1 MQRRAMTVVEMLV
14 ALVLVSLLFGFLYRT
29 FRVQRMA
36 WFTVE
41 KLDAIQAMR
50 IAERRIRKEL
60 ELGTAV
66 LYPPPEMG
74 GATTGHSFLIFTSPT
89 NELRMIYCDKEGHLK
104 MKEHKKKPVV
114 LCSSVRSFAVRHS
127 FRGQVWVE
135 VTANAREKGAIGF
148 AVSAHISNGFCTGK
162 GPS

>member
-1 MQRRAMTVVEMLV
+1 MTVVEMLV
-14 ALVLVSLLFGFLYRT
+14 AVILVSLLFGFLYRT
-29 FRVQRMA
+29 FRIQRMA

-74 GATTGHSFLIFTSPT
+74 GASTGHNCLVFTGPT
-89 NELRMIYCDKEGHLK
+89 NKLRAIYCDKEGKLK
-104 MKEHKKKPVV
+104 LKEHGQKPVL
-114 LCSSVRSFAVRHS
+114 LCEDVRSFAVRHP
-127 FRGQVWVE
+127 FRGQVWCE
-135 VTANAREKGAIGF
+135 VVANAREKGAISF

>member
-1 MQRRAMTVVEMLV
+1 MRRRAMTVVEMLV
-14 ALVLVSLLFGFLYRT
+14 AIVLVSILFGFLYRT
-29 FRVQRMA
+29 FRVQRLA

-41 KLDAIQAMR
+41 KLDAIQALR
-50 IAERRIRKEL
+50 IAERRIRNEL

-74 GATTGHSFLIFTSPT
+74 GVTKGHTCLVFTSPT
-89 NELRMIYCDKEGHLK
+89 NELRIIYRGVGGRLM
-104 MKEHKKKPVV
+104 MKAHKQKPAV
-114 LCSSVRSFAVRHS
+114 LCEGVRAFAVHHS

-135 VTANAREKGAIGF
+135 VTTNAREKGAIGF
-148 AVSAHISNGFCTGK
+148 AVSAHLSNGFCTGK